1 MCRVA
6 DSDSRNISIRA
17 FRIDEK
23 DNVATLLDPAAPGDR
38 LTLLGDTKPS
48 AATSSPAGNEP
59 CPEDAPAPGLTAL
72 TALEAIPAGHKIALC
87 DIECGG
93 DIIKYC
99 VVIGR
104 AAAPIRRGH
113 LVHIPLI
120 RSLYDERSGHLDPET
135 GKPKDISYE

>member
-1 MCRVA
+1 MCMLT

-17 FRIDEK
+17 FRIDGR

-38 LTLLGDTKPS
+38 LKLLGDTEPS
-48 AATSSPAGNEP
+48 AAPASPAGNEP
-59 CPEDAPAPGLTAL
+59 CPEDAPAPVLA
-72 TALEAIPAGHKIALC
+72 ALEAIPAGHKIALR
-87 DIECGG
+87 DIEIGE
-93 DIIKYC
+93 DIIKYG

-120 RSLYDERSGHLDPET
+120 RSLYDERSCHLDPET